1 MQEFG
6 LDITQLSYGA
16 LFVWLL
22 LDTNRK
28 NNERE
33 QKYQDTID
41 NLAKNIGVINTVKED
56 VDEIKV
62 ILRGGLNE

>member
-41 NLAKNIGVINTVKED
+41 NLAKNIGVINTIKED